1 MFKLAE
7 LFVDIQAPIAPVTK
21 ALDSVKSAVTSTA
34 SVATSAAKGIGAAFS
49 AVLGPIGIAAKA
61 FEILAP
67 LIDTQ
72 SEALTELKGYWE
84 EIKKTVSEAL
94 SGMATET
101 IEYLKSLVEMVTS
114 NEMVVAA
121 FNTLK
126 EYGTAAIENVK
137 IAIENAIVVIKQ
149 FGSASM
155 ETFKGLVIILGD
167 VYASIQKALGIDA
180 AKSATTWGQ
189 TIQTWVIDKVEL
201 LGILVRNLP
210 TFFEIAA
217 VQIEGV
223 FRNMGAHIQ
232 NFFVSMV
239 DSTLALFEKL
249 ASLLGSQGKFLTE
262 LIKDARVDLQKMSAP
277 VGDFGK
283 AKLEELYK
291 KIADEEAMRNRPKRK
306 ALEEY
311 DEEDEPAVAAAAAV
325 AKLPGMGFKTE
336 SFGVAD
342 LASKMR
348 AGILNKESDDKM
360 TKQLLAQ
367 ERTAKAVE
375 KMNEKMDKPKPATV
389 A

>member
-1 MFKLAE
+1 
-7 LFVDIQAPIAPVTK
+7 
-21 ALDSVKSAVTSTA
+21 
-34 SVATSAAKGIGAAFS
+34 
-49 AVLGPIGIAAKA
+49 
-61 FEILAP
+61 
-67 LIDTQ
+67 
-72 SEALTELKGYWE
+72 
-84 EIKKTVSEAL
+84 
-94 SGMATET
+94 MAWPRRRSS
-101 IEYLKSLVEMVTS
+101 ILKSLVDMVTS

-239 DSTLALFEKL
+239 DSTLALVL
-249 ASLLGSQGKFLTE
+249 RNCHCMLGSQGKFLT
-262 LIKDARVDLQKMSAP
+262 AP
-277 VGDFGK
+277 HQGR
-283 AKLEELYK
+283 ES
-291 KIADEEAMRNRPKRK
+291 RPPR
-306 ALEEY
+306 
-311 DEEDEPAVAAAAAV
+311 
-325 AKLPGMGFKTE
+325 
-336 SFGVAD
+336 
-342 LASKMR
+342 R
-348 AGILNKESDDKM
+348 
-360 TKQLLAQ
+360 
-367 ERTAKAVE
+367 
-375 KMNEKMDKPKPATV
+375 
-389 A
+389 